1 MGENR
6 GGQNADILTKDL
18 FPEQSEYFIRTG
30 KGVKIHF
37 HVFICVGAFIQMW

>member
-18 FPEQSEYFIRTG
+18 FHSVNISFVLAKE
-30 KGVKIHF
+30 
-37 HVFICVGAFIQMW
+37 